1 MCEESFCKICNSS
14 FKISKWHPHQTFC
27 SRKCYYKVYKWNIKE
42 TNPEKYRKRLDQAN
56 KSRRDKVR
64 RDKNLPLDTPNLNPT
79 YGQGFRMNSGYKSL
93 RKPNHPN
100 AAKDGYVFEH
110 IVVMS
115 EFLNRP
121 LEKHENVHHLNGIKD
136 DNRIE
141 NLELWSRSQ
150 PPGQR
155 IEDKLNWCKEFL
167 EEYGHKVIMKD
178 NN

>member
-1 MCEESFCKICNSS
+1 MCKESFCKKCNSS
-14 FKISKWHPHQTFC
+14 FKISKWHPYQTFC

-64 RDKNLPLDTPNLNPT
+64 RDKNLPLDTPNLKPN
-79 YGQGFRMNSGYKSL
+79 YGQGFKMVGGYKLL
-93 RKPNHPN
+93 RNTKHPN
-100 AAKDGYVFEH
+100 SSKDGYVFEH

-115 EFLNRP
+115 DYLGRP
-121 LEKHENVHHLNGIKD
+121 LVGKENVHHKNGIKD

-141 NLELWSRSQ
+141 NLELWSSSQ

-155 IEDKLNWCKEFL
+155 IEDKIQWCKEFL
-167 EEYGHKVIMKD
+167 DIYDFDVIKRII
-178 NN
+178 